1 MRIEH
6 LFEDENKSVAF
17 SFGRMNPPTIGHGQ
31 VFDTLANVNKD
42 YRIFVSP
49 AQTPKKDNPL
59 DFATKVKF
67 IKAMFP
73 NHSSHVSDDP
83 SLNTIMKVAVSLYQQ
98 GYKNVTI
105 VAGSDRLESFKK
117 LLDQYNGVES
127 AHGLYNFENI
137 DYVSSGDR
145 DPDAD
150 GLEGI
155 SASAAREAAR
165 QNNLKQFANVTGA
178 GKFADELYK
187 AVRAGLNIKESEMFT
202 DLSVDYKKFI
212 KEDVIAYDP
221 NGYWDV
227 YLWGN
232 WYRGKHFDYGPRK
245 VAVPGTTESEALE
258 WVQNHAD
265 DIYEYYYKK
274 KFYNGKRM
282 LPHPVDKNL
291 FLDKTKPIGPSQSY
305 RVPPTESVVEAPIE
319 LDPAEP
325 MNPMI
330 YGAGGNPAKL
340 QYRMARAAGQL
351 KDLAARAA
359 SASPSEWQMISKHF
373 EELTMNINQIKHG
386 LEELAK
392 QRRKG
397 GIRSR
402 GIDPM
407 IDSIEESIKKIG
419 SKFRLVSKSS
429 GKNLGTYDTRA
440 GAEKRERQV
449 QYFKHKG

>member
-202 DLSVDYKKFI
+202 DLSLDYKKFI
-212 KEDVIAYDP
+212 K
-221 NGYWDV
+221 
-227 YLWGN
+227 
-232 WYRGKHFDYGPRK
+232 
-245 VAVPGTTESEALE
+245 
-258 WVQNHAD
+258 
-265 DIYEYYYKK
+265 
-274 KFYNGKRM
+274 
-282 LPHPVDKNL
+282 
-291 FLDKTKPIGPSQSY
+291 
-305 RVPPTESVVEAPIE
+305 EAPIE

-397 GIRSR
+397 GVRSR